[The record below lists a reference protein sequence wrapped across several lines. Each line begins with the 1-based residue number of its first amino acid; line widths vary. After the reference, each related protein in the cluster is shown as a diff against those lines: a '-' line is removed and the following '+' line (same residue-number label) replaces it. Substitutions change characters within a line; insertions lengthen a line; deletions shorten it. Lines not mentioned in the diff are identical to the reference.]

1 MAAPVPSTDAK
12 AELRQLLADARR
24 HRDDYEAI
32 FQQYEANEKWNRV
45 FGAIGV
51 EAAYEYYGIPKG
63 ISRDAVNGFLKRWE
77 ASPQFRDFRQRFESL
92 LDRVG
97 GFLRGVSESVPSLRP
112 NGNSAKLLAKLSRVR
127 TPARLD
133 TKMRYLIAVL
143 EDLDT
148 RTLVRNQDIPPR
160 RSVPR
165 TTSKKVRSPPPSAD
179 PALAWTLVG
188 VILSVFIGVAIGLFP
203 FAGWISI
210 PAAVIATG
218 ALVLTRRLW
227 VEPVAGLASAKRR

>member
-1 MAAPVPSTDAK
+1 MQRRNFGNSLLTLVGTGTTTRPSSSNTRLTK
-12 AELRQLLADARR
+12 SGTGSSGQSGSRPRMS
-24 HRDDYEAI
+24 I
-32 FQQYEANEKWNRV
+32 T
-45 FGAIGV
+45 
-51 EAAYEYYGIPKG
+51 GIR
-63 ISRDAVNGFLKRWE
+63 RDAVNGFLKRWE
-77 ASPQFRDFRQRFESL
+77 ASPQFRDLRQRFESL

-112 NGNSAKLLAKLSRVR
+112 KGNSAKLLAKLSRVR
-127 TPARLD
+127 TPARQD

-160 RSVPR
+160 RLVPR

-203 FAGWISI
+203 FAGWI
-210 PAAVIATG
+210 
-218 ALVLTRRLW
+218 
-227 VEPVAGLASAKRR
+227 